1 MHELL
6 REGVKKAEIARRLGR
21 SRQTIYNWLKSAD
34 EEDKP
39 ARRTSKLDRFRPYV
53 ESRLERFDLP
63 ATVLL
68 NELRDRGYD
77 GGITILRDHV
87 ATIKDRHVKRIV
99 DRFETEPGRQ
109 AQVDWASCGTI
120 VHRGRRRR
128 LSLLVVVL
136 GYSRTMWAQFVVS
149 ERRPVLLELLETAFH
164 ALGGVPREL
173 LFDNLKQVVAETR
186 REDTPAVI
194 QQRFAAFAE
203 HWGFHTVVSPPYWP
217 RAKGKVERAIQYVK
231 SSFLEG
237 RSFTD
242 LDDLNAQLRC
252 WLAEIANV
260 RVHATTKERPV
271 DRLAADLAAMLP
283 LGDTRPFPAVTVAER
298 LADHDARISYLGVR
312 YSVDPEILT
321 GRRRGHKVEV
331 HHGTDDRIRIFSN
344 GLLVGQHSVLPS
356 GSPPLDDPL
365 HAAKRRRLRQLPTW
379 TRDTGSAPRFDQQV
393 PDLDDLAAMAPQV
406 AERALSAYEVS

>member
-1 MHELL
+1 MHQLL
-6 REGVKKAEIARRLGR
+6 REGVKKAEIARRLGL
-21 SRQTIYNWLKSAD
+21 SRQTIYNWLKSGN
-34 EEDKP
+34 EEEKP
-39 ARRTSKLDRFRPYV
+39 ARRASKLDPFTSYIN
-53 ESRLERFDLP
+53 SRLERFDVP

-68 NELRDRGYD
+68 EEIRARGYD
-77 GGITILRDHV
+77 GGITILRDYV
-87 ATIKDRHVKRIV
+87 ASIKDRHVRRIV

-120 VHRGRRRR
+120 LHRGRRRR
-128 LSLLVVVL
+128 LSLLIVVL
-136 GYSRTMWAQFVVS
+136 GYSRTIWAQFVVS
-149 ERRPVLLELLETAFH
+149 ERRPVLLELLEGAFH

-203 HWGFHTVVSPPYWP
+203 HWGFQTVVSPPYWP

-237 RSFTD
+237 RSFSD
-242 LDDLNAQLRC
+242 LDELNAQLRC
-252 WLAEIANV
+252 WLAEVANV
-260 RVHATTKERPV
+260 RIHATTKERPV
-271 DRLAADLAAMLP
+271 DRLAADLSAMLP
-283 LGDTRPFPAVTVAER
+283 LCDTTPFPAVTVAQR

-321 GRRRGHKVEV
+321 GRRGSNSVEV
-331 HHGTDDRIRIFSN
+331 HHSTDDRIRIFSG
-344 GLLVGQHSVLPS
+344 GLLVGEHWVLPS
-356 GSPPLDDPL
+356 GSPPHDDPL

-379 TRDTGSAPRFDQQV
+379 ARGKGTAPRFDQQP
-393 PDLDDLAAMAPQV
+393 PDLDDLTALAPQV
-406 AERALSAYEVS
+406 AERPLSMYEVA